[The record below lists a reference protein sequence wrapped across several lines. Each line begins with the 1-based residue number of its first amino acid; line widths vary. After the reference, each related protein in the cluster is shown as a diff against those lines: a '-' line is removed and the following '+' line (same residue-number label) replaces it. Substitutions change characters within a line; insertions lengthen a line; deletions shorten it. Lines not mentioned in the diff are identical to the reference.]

1 MEKKKIVLLSP
12 FPCACTLRKNMVQK
26 QLVNHKDSKEM
37 RLWEAASKKVTGKST
52 MQTARHTSSCMI
64 FENVS
69 SREVQCFF
77 NKSWVPE
84 LKALLN
90 DTRGIWCQGQR
101 GPAVGTEEAEK
112 EDWGGKKLLQEED
125 WGQTAAEEYEWVC
138 TGPENIFRYKKS
150 NSRHSKNM
158 APRVISSLPPGGG
171 GEKDDGRIIS
181 HHGHHLSPP
190 AVPPRAQG
198 SSLYGTQLHK

>member
-12 FPCACTLRKNMVQK
+12 FPGACTLRKNMVQK

-84 LKALLN
+84 LKALPN

-112 EDWGGKKLLQEED
+112 EDWGGKKLRKTEDRPQQRNMSEFVRARKTSLDTRNLTAGIPRTWLPGLSPVSLQ
-125 WGQTAAEEYEWVC
+125 AV
-138 TGPENIFRYKKS
+138 
-150 NSRHSKNM
+150 
-158 APRVISSLPPGGG
+158 
-171 GEKDDGRIIS
+171 GEKKMMAALSAIMDITS
-181 HHGHHLSPP
+181 HPLRFPH
-190 AVPPRAQG
+190 VPRAAP
-198 SSLYGTQLHK
+198 